1 MILRLMLA
9 LASLVAGCA
18 SQAPAPVIERSTA
31 SAAAPAI
38 AEVPPG
44 FYVVRK
50 GDTLHRIAL
59 DHGQDYKDVIA
70 WNKLDNPNRIEV
82 GQQLRVA
89 PPEGAPVAVVRP
101 VVASTPVEV
110 KAVAGVAAIP
120 VPPVPTAAN
129 TAMLKQ
135 EPKGGKLPYSEENL
149 ARLRAADGAAAV
161 AAEAPPVAAEK
172 PASTPSAAVPDAVD
186 WAWPAMGKLLAG
198 FSEGGAQTNKGLD
211 IAGKSGDPVLAAAA
225 GKVVYVGNSL
235 RGYGNLI
242 IVRHNATFL
251 SAYAHNSR
259 ILAKEGQAV
268 TRGQKIA
275 EVGSSDTDQPK
286 LHFEIRRQGKPV
298 DPAQYLPPR

>member
-1 MILRLMLA
+1 MLRLILA

-101 VVASTPVEV
+101 VVASAPVEV
-110 KAVAGVAAIP
+110 KAVAGGPAIA
-120 VPPVPTAAN
+120 VPPTAAN
-129 TAMLKQ
+129 TATLKQ
-135 EPKGGKLPYSEENL
+135 EPKGGKLPYSDENL
-149 ARLRAADGAAAV
+149 ARLRAAEGAAPV

-172 PASTPSAAVPDAVD
+172 PASAAAAAAAPDAVD
-186 WAWPAMGKLLAG
+186 WAWPAAGKQLAG

-275 EVGSSDTDQPK
+275 EVGSSDTDQSK